1 MNKPTLNN
9 ISRLCFAQFVDK
21 NKSKVK
27 RVDSRNVL
35 EMNGNLYAFST
46 TEKPIIECR
55 QFYEDCA
62 GVVCFNIRSN
72 KTYLVGLKDLQVDL
86 SPNRIT
92 SKGVKAFSA
101 KAQQCKQFEIQMHVI

>member
-1 MNKPTLNN
+1 M
-9 ISRLCFAQFVDK
+9 
-21 NKSKVK
+21 
-27 RVDSRNVL
+27 
-35 EMNGNLYAFST
+35 
-46 TEKPIIECR
+46 
-55 QFYEDCA
+55 

-72 KTYLVGLKDLQVDL
+72 KTYLVGLKDLQVDS